1 MLAKENASSAGR
13 FNLEVRSIDH
23 VPLSERHGKAWHLWP
38 IWFCGG
44 AQLTTL
50 AVGIIGIGM
59 GANLLW
65 SAIAIILGCAFG
77 TLFMAGH
84 STQGPQMGLP
94 QLIQSRPQF
103 GYLGALLV
111 YLVAIVTYVGYNAF
125 NQLLVGQTL
134 HELLGVPETGS
145 SMVFS
150 LLAIIMAVAG
160 YNTFHKV
167 QRGLAFLMV
176 ALMLLLTIGLL
187 LFMKLPA
194 NQLSFGEFKL
204 NAFLAQ
210 FFVAAA
216 YQLSWAIYVS
226 DYSRYLPADVSVRAS
241 FWWTYMGAMIGG
253 VWMMLIGAIATALS
267 PGQNLAAGLIMLGD
281 MVFSGFGETL
291 VIISV
296 LILIT
301 SAAQNF
307 YGASITLLSIIDT
320 VKTQKSTLLKRIIAM
335 LVVGSSAML
344 IAASASVDFV
354 KEFGDF
360 LAILLY
366 LFTPWT
372 AINLVDFYGVRHG
385 KYSISEI
392 FNPNGIYGK
401 WNWRGIGAYIVGF
414 VVMLPFSNTGLYTGY
429 ISEKLDGADISMPI
443 GLAVSALVYW
453 WLCRSQNIQQ
463 ELSRVGTLDFGL
475 DNGAAH

>member
-145 SMVFS
+145 AMVFS

-176 ALMLLLTIGLL
+176 ALMLALTIGLL

-194 NQLSFGEFKL
+194 DQLSFGEFKL

-226 DYSRYLPADVSVRAS
+226 DYSRYLPANVSVRAS

-253 VWMMLIGAIATALS
+253 VWMMLIGAIAAALS
-267 PGQNLAAGLIMLGD
+267 PGQNLAAGLVMLGD

-344 IAASASVDFV
+344 IALSASADFV

-372 AINLVDFYGVRHG
+372 AINLVDFYGIRHG
-385 KYSISEI
+385 KYSIKEI

-429 ISEKLDGADISMPI
+429 VSGRLDGADISMPI
-443 GLAVSALVYW
+443 GLAASALVYW
-453 WLCRSQNIQQ
+453 WLCRSQDIQQ
-463 ELSRVGTLDFGL
+463 ELSRVATLDFGL

>member
-1 MLAKENASSAGR
+1 MLAKETSSPAVR

-103 GYLGALLV
+103 GYFGALLV

-134 HELLGVPETGS
+134 HELLGVSENGS
-145 SMVFS
+145 AMVFS

-160 YNTFHKV
+160 YNSFHKV
-167 QRGLAFLMV
+167 QRGLACLMV
-176 ALMLLLTIGLL
+176 ALMLVLTFGLL
-187 LFMKLPA
+187 LSMELPA

-226 DYSRYLPADVSVRAS
+226 DYSRYLPANVSVRAS

-253 VWMMLIGAIATALS
+253 VWMMLIGAIAAALS
-267 PGQNLAAGLIMLGD
+267 PGQNLAAGLVMLGN
-281 MVFSGFGETL
+281 MVFPGFGETL

-320 VKTQKSTLLKRIIAM
+320 IRTQKSTLLKRIIAM
-335 LVVGSSAML
+335 LVVGGSAMF
-344 IAASASVDFV
+344 IALTASADFV

-385 KYSISEI
+385 EYSIKEI
-392 FNPNGIYGK
+392 FNPNGMYGK

-414 VVMLPFSNTGLYTGY
+414 VVMLPFSNTGLYMGY
-429 ISEKLDGADISMPI
+429 VSEKLDGADISMPI
-443 GLAVSALVYW
+443 GLAASALVYW
-453 WLCRSQNIQQ
+453 WLCRSQNIQK
-463 ELSRVGTLDFGL
+463 ELSDVRAFGSIQ
-475 DNGAAH
+475 HI